1 MKSKRSTKINLNL
14 VLLNLNEYTKLEFIY
29 SEKAA
34 KFCEISPLL
43 LSYVVP
49 VKKSKVRWRFCKILW
64 PSQNIWTLK
73 LSFIANL
80 LRKSAAFT
88 VHIHSISTKVWA
100 EFYSDYWSYFL
111 RLHIYL
117 TKNLVSSYLDFL
129 STFRLTIIKNI
140 EVQISTF
147 FSLWLKVWDPIWNQ
161 IQVHQ
166 R

>member
-1 MKSKRSTKINLNL
+1 MKTFIKVKTKQNIFKKNFKVHIFWEGRKILRNLPLTFVLCSASQKVKSKMEILKNFVTFSKYMNL
-14 VLLNLNEYTKLEFIY
+14 F
-29 SEKAA
+29 
-34 KFCEISPLL
+34 
-43 LSYVVP
+43 
-49 VKKSKVRWRFCKILW
+49 
-64 PSQNIWTLK
+64 K

-161 IQVHQ
+161 I
-166 R
+166 